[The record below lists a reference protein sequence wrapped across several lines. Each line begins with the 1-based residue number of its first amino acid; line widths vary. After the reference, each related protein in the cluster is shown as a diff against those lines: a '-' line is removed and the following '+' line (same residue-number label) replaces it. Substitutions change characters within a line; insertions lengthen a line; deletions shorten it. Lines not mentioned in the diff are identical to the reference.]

1 MTDLAT
7 TVTVI
12 DACGRARVPVLLM
25 SDPGVGKSSLVRGI
39 ASLDGVPC
47 ETVLG
52 SIREPAD
59 IAGLPVVGDD
69 GQVRLA
75 PPAWAKRL
83 QTEGSGYLL
92 LDELTTTPPSTQAA
106 LLTVALERLVGETPL
121 PTDVRVVAGANPP
134 DRAADGYDLS
144 PPLANRFAHVEFA
157 PSVEEWLDGMAVGW
171 SAPPPSR
178 AISADAARV
187 EAVKAQVL
195 GFIRVRPSLLH
206 VFPEDAA
213 STGGPW
219 PSRRSWSMLA
229 SALAHVRDDD
239 AAARQTLTL
248 GLVGEAAGVE
258 FLTWVEQNDLPD
270 PADVLDDPSV
280 MDWTDRPDRVWAVL
294 TGVVA
299 LAASR
304 GTQAA
309 WTQAWKPLVAAAEAG
324 ASDVAAAAAR
334 PLGRAR
340 PAKARIP
347 ATVREAFGPALVAAG
362 LTATQDGEAA

>member
-12 DACGRARVPVLLM
+12 DACGRAHVPALLM

-39 ASLDGVPC
+39 AALDGVPC

-83 QTEGSGYLL
+83 QAEGAGYLM
-92 LDELTTTPPSTQAA
+92 LDEITTTPPSTQAA
-106 LLTVALERLVGETPL
+106 LLTVALERVVGETPL
-121 PTDVRVVAGANPP
+121 PDGVRVIAGANPP
-134 DRAADGYDLS
+134 DRAADGYDLA
-144 PPLANRFAHVEFA
+144 PPLANRFCHLNFA
-157 PSVEEWLDGMAVGW
+157 PTVEDFLDGAAVGW
-171 SAPPPSR
+171 SAPPSSR
-178 AISADAARV
+178 AVSADESRT

-195 GFIRVRPSLLH
+195 GFIRTRPNLLH
-206 VFPEDAA
+206 DFPRDAA

-219 PSRRSWSMLA
+219 PSRRSWSMLMA
-229 SALAHVRDDD
+229 ALAHVRDDD
-239 AAARQTLTL
+239 TAARQSLTF
-248 GLVGEAAGVE
+248 GLVGEGAGVE
-258 FLTWVEQNDLPD
+258 FLTWCEQNDLPD
-270 PADVLDDPSV
+270 PSDVVDDPSV
-280 MDWTDRPDRVWAVL
+280 MDWTERPDRVWAVL

-304 GTQAA
+304 GSQAA
-309 WTQAWKPLVAAAEAG
+309 WVAAWGPLVAAAEAG
-324 ASDVAAAAAR
+324 AADVAAAAAR

-347 ATVREAFGPALVAAG
+347 AKVRDAFGPALVAAG
-362 LTATQDGEAA
+362 ISAEKGGEAA